1 MRTVLVFLT
10 LITMTPFFGL
20 MVIIAAL
27 VGVKDA
33 EGSIYDNAPRWW
45 ARCLVSAAGIR
56 LRLHNEERMRGSYDL
71 AVGPGYASGTINITG
86 QQDSTLAG
94 DAIVVIPG

>member
-33 EGSIYDNAPRWW
+33 EGSI
-45 ARCLVSAAGIR
+45 
-56 LRLHNEERMRGSYDL
+56 
-71 AVGPGYASGTINITG
+71 
-86 QQDSTLAG
+86 
-94 DAIVVIPG
+94 